1 MVNMEGFSVVEEVLE
16 AMGEDLEDY
25 TVMEEILE
33 EVVVVL
39 VEVVV
44 WKEATKSSWI
54 KLFTIT
60 YIVAMN

>member
-44 WKEATKSSWI
+44 
-54 KLFTIT
+54 
-60 YIVAMN
+60 